1 MPICRTGTVLGMLLG
16 IAVVQGCGGGA
27 SSPPPPTITS
37 VSVSPPNPTIASS
50 QKPQFSATVEG
61 TGNFSTAV
69 NWYVNDVLSGN
80 STFGAISSTGTYQAP
95 NLSCSRLP
103 A

>member
-1 MPICRTGTVLGMLLG
+1 MQIYRAGTVLGMLLA

-37 VSVSPPNPTIASS
+37 VSVSPQNPMIASS
-50 QKPQFSATVEG
+50 QQLQFSATVEG
-61 TGNFSTAV
+61 TGDFSTAV
-69 NWYVNDVLSGN
+69 T
-80 STFGAISSTGTYQAP
+80 TFVPALAFR
-95 NLSCSRLP
+95 SCFV